1 MTRPT
6 PVFHLSMF
14 GFPYNREWKQIAEFL
29 NQNPNDYYST
39 NERVTVTRYL
49 IKNPKDGN
57 QARYFVFIEN
67 PQMFTNDISNSR
79 ARTFIA
85 NNKPIKEI
93 KTQSGN
99 KVLIYEIPKGYTFSA
114 PASKTIF
121 SENLDE

>member
-1 MTRPT
+1 MITGNE
-6 PVFHLSMF
+6 F
-14 GFPYNREWKQIAEFL
+14 GLKKEI
-29 NQNPNDYYST
+29 NDYYST

-49 IKNPKDGN
+49 VKNPKDGN

-85 NNKPIKEI
+85 GNKPIKEI

-99 KVLIYEIPKGYTFSA
+99 KVLIYEIPKNFSYSA
-114 PASKTIF
+114 PSSKTII